1 MTESDVEILYFTA
14 PHCGIC
20 KAMSPF
26 VDGLAAEYDDRVHTT
41 RIDSSM
47 DPVRARAMNVRGVPT
62 LIVVADGVESG
73 RVIGAQTPGALRRF
87 YDNAV
92 EGEVRR
98 RELTPTDR
106 LLRIGAAAAFAAF
119 AVATGEPFLWFFVV
133 AALVFAFWD
142 KIRR

>member
-14 PHCGIC
+14 PRCRVC
-20 KAMSPF
+20 KTMSPF
-26 VDGLAAEYDDRVHTT
+26 VEGLATEYEGRVHTT

-47 DPVRARAMNVRGVPT
+47 DPERARSMNVRGVPT

-98 RELTPTDR
+98 RELTSTDR

>member
-14 PHCGIC
+14 PRCRVC

-26 VDGLAAEYDDRVHTT
+26 VDGLAAEYDDRVATT

-47 DPVRARAMNVRGVPT
+47 DPERARAMNVRGVPT

-106 LLRIGAAAAFAAF
+106 LLRIAAAAAFAAF